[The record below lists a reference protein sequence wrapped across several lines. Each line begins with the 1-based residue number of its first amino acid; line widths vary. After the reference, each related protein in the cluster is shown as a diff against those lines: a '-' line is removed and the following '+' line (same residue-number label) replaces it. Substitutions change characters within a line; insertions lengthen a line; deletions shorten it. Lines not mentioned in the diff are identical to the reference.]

1 MTWGKYA
8 FTLAE
13 VLITL
18 GIIGVVAA
26 MTIPNLM
33 AAHKAHRLRAQ
44 FLKSY
49 STVQQ
54 VFKQM
59 EADDVSL
66 DPATYGT
73 HDQGGLFYKVF
84 MNYLKGA
91 TKCSL
96 SSSMKSCYPG
106 SPNFYKAY
114 DGSKGNI
121 MSWYFDD
128 GQILLPDGTL
138 LLFENANTQNNGGKV
153 FVSVDL
159 NNWSGPPNRAG
170 FDLFTFEFL
179 DGELRVMGDRGTTY
193 PAELYCAPN
202 GTRAYNG
209 MGCAYKA
216 KNDTEYFKHLVK
228 YIK

>member
-33 AAHKAHRLRAQ
+33 AAHKAQRLRAQ

-66 DPATYGT
+66 DPAAYEGRS
-73 HDQGGLFYKVF
+73 FYLTF
-84 MNYLKGA
+84 MTYLKGA
-91 TKCSL
+91 MNCQALRGRKV
-96 SSSMKSCYPG
+96 KSCYDDVSG
-106 SPNFYKAY
+106 YSYKAY
-114 DGSKGNI
+114 DGKNNI
-121 MSWYFDD
+121 TNHILDD
-128 GQILLPDGTL
+128 GQILLQDGTL
-138 LLFENANTQNNGGKV
+138 LLFENSGSNINGKKV
-153 FVSVDL
+153 FVSIDL

-216 KNDTEYFKHLVK
+216 KNATEYFKHLVK

>member
-1 MTWGKYA
+1 M
-8 FTLAE
+8 AE
-13 VLITL
+13 ILITL
-18 GIIGVVAA
+18 GIVGVVAA
-26 MTIPNLM
+26 LTIPGLM
-33 AAHKAHRLRAQ
+33 TAYKAHQLRAQ

-66 DPATYGT
+66 DPATYSTNDRGAF
-73 HDQGGLFYKVF
+73 FYKVF

-91 TKCSL
+91 TECYTRSV
-96 SSSMKSCYPG
+96 KSCYPG

-114 DGSKGNI
+114 DGKNNI

-138 LLFENANTQNNGGKV
+138 LLFENPSKSSNGGNI

-159 NNWSGPPNRAG
+159 NGWTGLPNKAG
-170 FDLFTFEFL
+170 YDLFVFEFF
-179 DGELRVMGDRGTTY
+179 DGELKTMGDKGTTF
-193 PAELYCAPN
+193 PVDKYCDPN
-202 GTRAYNG
+202 AQISNNG
-209 MGCAYKA
+209 LGCAHRA
-216 KNDTEYFKHLVK
+216 KTETDYFKSLVK
-228 YIK
+228 YFK